1 MKVRLTQSTTAVLHD
16 PSAVQDL
23 VIPSFKSP
31 RHYEKSS
38 LQGAPARERDLL
50 FFFR

>member
-1 MKVRLTQSTTAVLHD
+1 MLMILSITAALHD
-16 PSAVQDL
+16 SPAFATQDL

-38 LQGAPARERDLL
+38 LQGAPARERDSL